1 MHKPFAEMI
10 VKHHKQKK
18 NKFEDLVK
26 PFLITTLKLT
36 LFSLQ
41 VAPSSVFPIWLQKE
55 VLYLFSENSP
65 LEKCMMG
72 CFEPK

>member
-26 PFLITTLKLT
+26 PFLITIGDIVLKAHS
-36 LFSLQ
+36 FPF
-41 VAPSSVFPIWLQKE
+41 ASSSFLRLSNMAAKGSVIS
-55 VLYLFSENSP
+55 VL
-65 LEKCMMG
+65 
-72 CFEPK
+72 